1 MTSSIK
7 KEIHSISLR
16 RQRRTEPRPFITRTK
31 KLVKIGRVVP
41 KIWSRTDKHTHRDRH
56 AHHNIPLPY
65 RRRSNKTDSG
75 RSTALSE
82 SYFTI
87 LSTTLLSWWSG
98 WSYRS
103 TVCVCVQTIPYKWP
117 VDMIFH
123 FIENLTLKKL
133 YRSKFVARSYS
144 CLFFLAHVES
154 KSKASRSIIIANSSA
169 PEQGRWTSLVDIR
182 VSATLSYILH
192 GVSLAGVT
200 GVSCRRR
207 WPPSTTLALT
217 TPLV

>member
-1 MTSSIK
+1 MRTALSWAAKSSNLGLWANMTSSIK
-7 KEIHSISLR
+7 KEVDSISLR

-31 KLVKIGRVVP
+31 NLVKIGRVVP

-117 VDMIFH
+117 VDLIFH

-133 YRSKFVARSYS
+133 CRSKFGARSYS
-144 CLFFLAHVES
+144 CLFFWLTWNR
-154 KSKASRSIIIANSSA
+154 SRKRAD
-169 PEQGRWTSLVDIR
+169 RL
-182 VSATLSYILH
+182 L
-192 GVSLAGVT
+192 
-200 GVSCRRR
+200 
-207 WPPSTTLALT
+207 
-217 TPLV
+217 